1 LGILIIA
8 VVLYMALASGSSAGF
23 TLIVKGAP
31 PDSQIFINE
40 SPREAFATNGDLK
53 VVGLD
58 PGSVTVHVSHA
69 GYADFVTTITGTKG
83 QVQTCEAQ
91 LLPEI
96 DYGGAMIPIPAGEFV
111 MGDDNHEAD
120 ERPAHKVALPS
131 YYIDKYEVTNAQ
143 YKKFCESTRHPYPPN
158 PTFDSNYFLG
168 KPDYPV
174 LGVTIDEARSYASW
188 AGKRLPTEEEWEKA
202 AAWDAVAQK
211 KRQYPWGDD
220 FDAGHAN
227 IGTDQPNPVSQ
238 SNGDRSQYGV
248 LNMAG
253 NAEEW
258 IEAPYKPYRGNE
270 ISDPEY
276 AKDEIVMRGGT
287 FYHASTQFE
296 SRASYRNHLPR
307 VFPKGLS
314 VPVGIRCVVP
324 ADDPRIQQFIKMRNK

>member
-1 LGILIIA
+1 LGILIVGA
-8 VVLYMALASGSSAGF
+8 VLYVAFVSGSSTGF
-23 TLIVKGAP
+23 TLVVNGAP
-31 PDSQIFINE
+31 PDSQIFV
-40 SPREAFATNGDLK
+40 NGSSRDAVVADGGLK
-53 VVGLD
+53 VVGLK
-58 PGSVTVHVSHA
+58 PGPAYIRVSHE
-69 GYADFVTTITGTKG
+69 GYADFTTRVTGVKG
-83 QVQTCEAQ
+83 EVQSCEAQ
-91 LLPEI
+91 LLHEI
-96 DYGGAMIPIPAGEFV
+96 DYNGEMVPIPAGEFV
-111 MGDDNHEAD
+111 MGDDNHETD
-120 ERPAHKVALPS
+120 ERPAHPVNLPA

-143 YKKFCESTRHPYPPN
+143 YKKFCEDTRHPNPPN
-158 PTFDSNYFLG
+158 PPFDPNYFLG

-211 KRQYPWGDD
+211 KRQFPWGDE

-227 IGTDQPNPVSQ
+227 IGTDQPNPVTQ
-238 SNGDRSQYGV
+238 PNGDRSQYGV

-253 NAEEW
+253 NAGEW
-258 IEAPYKPYRGNE
+258 VEAPYKPYKGSE
-270 ISDPEY
+270 MLDPEY

-287 FYHASTQFE
+287 FYHASTQGE

-324 ADDPRIQQFIKMRNK
+324 ADDPRIQQFTNMRSK